1 MTLNTRIWL
10 HGRISGEAAF
20 RLALAALL
28 KAADRSDEVD
38 TAEVERKAAGSI
50 PQWVLDRDG
59 GAWIDAEPGR
69 REAWTARTDRINTAI
84 GQGLPGIVDCR
95 YRQDGAPLAVDDV
108 IEHEDGEDDWVSQ
121 RRCHVQL
128 SWDTAYSYNHGRH
141 SSAGS
146 LHAEALVHLAA
157 SLPEGVTI
165 SWENEYTG
173 AIHDGVTAEA
183 LGEFLG
189 WNLAAVHW
197 RLTVAAPAIASE
209 VAR

>member
-20 RLALAALL
+20 RLALAALI
-28 KAADRSDEVD
+28 KAADRSDEIG
-38 TAEVERKAAGSI
+38 TAKVERAAAGSI
-50 PQWVLDRDG
+50 SQWALDRDG
-59 GAWIDAEPGR
+59 GDWIDAEPGR
-69 REAWTARTDRINTAI
+69 REAWTARNDSINTVI
-84 GQGLPGIVDCR
+84 GQGLPGIVNCK
-95 YRQDGAPLAVDDV
+95 YRQDGEPLAVEDV
-108 IEHEDGEDDWVSQ
+108 VEHEDGEDWVSQ

-157 SLPEGVTI
+157 SLPGGVTL

-197 RLTVAAPAIASE
+197 RLTVAAPTIGSE